1 LMEHD
6 MKRRKRNAWEFYASF
21 QTPPGRPKLVA
32 VIVAV
37 IAAVAVAAA
46 VADDLGD
53 DELPE

>member
-1 LMEHD
+1 MEHD